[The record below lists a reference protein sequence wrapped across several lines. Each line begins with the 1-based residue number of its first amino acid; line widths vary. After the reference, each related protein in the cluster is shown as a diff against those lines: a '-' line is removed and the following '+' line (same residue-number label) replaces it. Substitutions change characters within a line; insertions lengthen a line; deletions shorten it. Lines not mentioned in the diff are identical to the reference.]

1 MRENYIVALTVNGNA
16 LTIKVTSST
25 SAYYQINNGEWSRQF
40 ASREEAE
47 KDARMKI
54 YNL

>member
-1 MRENYIVALTVNGNA
+1 MRTNYIVAKSYKGNA
-16 LTIKVTSST
+16 LTIKVTSET

-47 KDARMKI
+47 KDAMMKL
-54 YNL
+54 YNM